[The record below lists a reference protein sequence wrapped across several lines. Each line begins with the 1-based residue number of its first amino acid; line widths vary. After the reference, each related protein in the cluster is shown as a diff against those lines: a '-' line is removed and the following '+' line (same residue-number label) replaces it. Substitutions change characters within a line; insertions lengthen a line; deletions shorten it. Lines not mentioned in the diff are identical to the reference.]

1 MTNLPGQR
9 PAETAAIAASIAL
22 LICKAAGVNDPDTLT
37 AMAVVIGFIPA
48 AVTWIV
54 VTLRKRSDASV

>member
-1 MTNLPGQR
+1 MGVVKTR
-9 PAETAAIAASIAL
+9 PAETTAIAASVAL
-22 LICKAAGVNDPDTLT
+22 LICKAAGVDDPDTLT

-54 VTLRKRSDASV
+54 TLTRRRKES